1 MTRGLPVVLLVCGV
15 VAGASAC
22 ASAPIRKQDQALVVQ
37 ADARVLEGCY
47 DCLREARAT
56 YERLAVGKA
65 RPLLITRLFEVQ
77 VLVGLR
83 EKELAL
89 DPSDAFGKA
98 KALVPELPPTYPAA
112 RYLEVA
118 GLVPPD
124 FAGTPR
130 SELAPFRQA
139 RAPSAAQFD
148 AIAAELRTGE
158 GSPEFRSYLAASLEC
173 AAVAANR
180 RGAGALPAIPADA
193 PPLVRYRLSLC
204 PILRPSELESLVTQV
219 PQFVEAQLFVARQP
233 TLAVT
238 AAYVAKLRA
247 ALTAAQQRFP
257 RSASITY
264 GFGSLAQTIGDCK
277 AAVRHYEDTLT
288 LKPVHEDATL
298 QRAICLTFLGQPVQ
312 AIEGTTTVIDR
323 NYDNRADAYY
333 WRAWNQR
340 ERKNL
345 PQAREDIEAAR
356 KIRVNAKVLT
366 LNGMIKYD
374 QRELANAEKDFVGAI
389 GMDSF
394 QCIAHWY
401 WGLVGFELEAWA
413 DTAPRF
419 EGSSRCYKASADD
432 AVSKREAMRTAD
444 VDPDF
449 KAAQIAGF
457 DAAIKE
463 DRDQEHASYLNAAN
477 AWARAGQTVK
487 ALEWLDKVPSE
498 SIHAGTAAQLRKI
511 IGGGVRQ

>member
-1 MTRGLPVVLLVCGV
+1 MIRALPVFALLVGLT
-15 VAGASAC
+15 AGGAAC
-22 ASAPIRKQDQALVVQ
+22 ASAPIRAQDQALVVQ
-37 ADARVLEGCY
+37 ADARVREGCY
-47 DCLREARAT
+47 DCLREARAA

-65 RPLLITRLFEVQ
+65 RPLLVARLFEVN

-89 DPSDAFGKA
+89 DPTEAFGKA
-98 KALVPELPPTYPAA
+98 SALVAELPPTYPAA
-112 RYLEVA
+112 RYLELA

-130 SELAPFRQA
+130 SEMAPFQQA

-148 AIAAELRTGE
+148 ALAVELRSGE
-158 GSPEFRSYLAASLEC
+158 GSPEFRGYLAASLDC

-180 RGAGALPAIPADA
+180 RGPGAPPAIPADA
-193 PPLVRYRLSLC
+193 SPLVRYRLSLC
-204 PILRPSELESLVTQV
+204 PILRPTELEALVAQV
-219 PQFVEAQLFVARQP
+219 PQFVEAQLFIARQP
-233 TLAVT
+233 TLAIT
-238 AAYVAKLRA
+238 AAYVTTLRA

-257 RSASITY
+257 GSPSITY

-288 LKPVHEDATL
+288 LKPTHEDATL

-312 AIEGTTTVIDR
+312 AIEAATTVIDR
-323 NYDNRADAYY
+323 NYYNRADAYY

-366 LNGMIKYD
+366 LSGMIKYD
-374 QRELANAEKDFVGAI
+374 QRELPNAEKDFVGAI

-432 AVSKREAMRTAD
+432 ATSKREAMRTAD

-449 KAAQIAGF
+449 RAAQIAGF
-457 DAAIKE
+457 DVAIKE

-477 AWARAGQTVK
+477 SWARAGQTAK
-487 ALEWLDKVPSE
+487 ALEWLDRVPPE

-511 IGGGVRQ
+511 IGGGMRQ